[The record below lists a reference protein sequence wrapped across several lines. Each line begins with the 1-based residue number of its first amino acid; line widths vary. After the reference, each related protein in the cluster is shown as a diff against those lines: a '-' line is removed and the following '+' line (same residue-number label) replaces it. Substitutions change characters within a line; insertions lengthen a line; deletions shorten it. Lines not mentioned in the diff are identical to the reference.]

1 MAIIKCP
8 ECNHEVS
15 NLAPQCPFCG
25 VPIAGNVV
33 PCPDCGK
40 ILLKQEHAC
49 PNCGCE
55 LTPPEPPTQKGKKD
69 TYYKYPSPKRTRSG
83 SGGGS
88 WIIWIIALLLVLALS
103 VFAYLYVTTTLR
115 QRAMQEAYQA
125 LNGNDNLDD
134 FNSFLSKYPDSPYN
148 EAVTQTRDSLQLEL
162 DEWQRIRYSSNKNN
176 YTEYLTRFP
185 QSRNTAICKARID
198 SLEWI
203 EALSECTDASLSQYA
218 AAHAEGKYVEQA
230 NLIKAS
236 LFKNRPSQDERNA
249 VKALVNKYLTTYT
262 ANSRG
267 SLLPLIT
274 NQNYAEQVAAELAEQ
289 HQKATVKT
297 FELASS
303 VNISK
308 TASETPY
315 YYIAKFKVR
324 QQQDGNI
331 ENKTQYYDI
340 NAVVTSDMHFLHI
353 RKVPGKAPYVPKPET
368 AVEEEPTEVAT
379 VPAVVQE

>member
-55 LTPPEPPTQKGKKD
+55 LTPPEPPTQMGKKD

-176 YTEYLTRFP
+176 YTEYLTRVP

-218 AAHAEGKYVEQA
+218 AAHAEGKYVE
-230 NLIKAS
+230 K
-236 LFKNRPSQDERNA
+236 
-249 VKALVNKYLTTYT
+249 
-262 ANSRG
+262 SR
-267 SLLPLIT
+267 
-274 NQNYAEQVAAELAEQ
+274 
-289 HQKATVKT
+289 
-297 FELASS
+297 
-303 VNISK
+303 
-308 TASETPY
+308 
-315 YYIAKFKVR
+315 
-324 QQQDGNI
+324 
-331 ENKTQYYDI
+331 
-340 NAVVTSDMHFLHI
+340 
-353 RKVPGKAPYVPKPET
+353 
-368 AVEEEPTEVAT
+368 
-379 VPAVVQE
+379 